1 MQASPEAHSMRA
13 RRAVLPL
20 LAAACRDMPPAVA
33 IASVL
38 VNLMS
43 LVLPLAVMQVYDRII
58 PRMALETLSALA
70 LTIAGV
76 VILEAVLRVARGY
89 VVSWQATSLA
99 WQVHRDLLGRLL
111 AMPDAQIDRESA
123 SRMLDRVQALMTY
136 AEWHGSPSRL
146 VLVDVPF
153 VILFL
158 GLMALIG
165 GWLAAIPIA
174 LFLLLGLAA
183 LRRGE
188 DLRRASAE
196 RATED
201 MKIRDFL
208 IETLTGLTTVKAGAM
223 EAQMLRRF
231 ERLQEGL
238 AARTSRIIRLGEEAQ
253 AFAGLLSNLTQMV
266 TVTWGAVLVIQ
277 GVLSVG
283 TLACCVMLA
292 GRAVQ
297 PLLRCI
303 AVWNELQSVMVGL
316 DEAAPLL
323 ALPPADGK
331 NETERPSGALPV
343 SLRTVSLSRRE
354 GGALILENATL
365 HVPAGTILAVSG
377 RDGAGKST
385 LVEALCGRVR
395 PVSGEILV
403 GGCALPDERDLVKD
417 GIALVQSTPATVR
430 GTIIDN
436 IAMYRIGEEREI
448 TREAARL
455 IGLEADI
462 NKLPLGYDTPLG
474 EGVTAELPPGLVQRI
489 VIARAIARR
498 PGLLILDEANGALDL
513 RADQLLARGLL
524 RLRGH
529 TTILIVTNR
538 PSFAQIADQRL
549 VLADGRLSAA
559 DQPPLRTEAVA

>member
-1 MQASPEAHSMRA
+1 MQASPETHRTHA

-20 LAAACRDMPPAVA
+20 LVAACRDMPPAVA
-33 IASVL
+33 IASIL
-38 VNLMS
+38 INLMS

-58 PRMALETLSALA
+58 PRVALKTLGALA
-70 LTIAGV
+70 LAIAAV
-76 VILEAVLRVARGY
+76 VVLEALLRIARGH
-89 VVSWQATSLA
+89 VVSWSATRLA
-99 WQVHRDLLGRLL
+99 WQVHRELLGRLM
-111 AMPDAQIDRESA
+111 AMPDTTLDRESA
-123 SRMLDRVQALMTY
+123 SRTLDRVQALMNY

-146 VLVDVPF
+146 VLIDVPF
-153 VILFL
+153 VVLFL

-165 GWLAAIPIA
+165 GWLAAIPVG

-183 LRRGE
+183 LRRGD

-238 AARTSRIIRLGEEAQ
+238 AARTARIVRLGEEAQ

-266 TVTWGAVLVIQ
+266 TVTWGAVLVIN
-277 GVLSVG
+277 GSLSVG

-303 AVWNELQSVMVGL
+303 AVWNELQSVVVGL
-316 DEAAPLL
+316 DKAGPLL
-323 ALPPADGK
+323 ELPPARGK
-331 NETERPSGALPV
+331 TDTERPSGPLPI
-343 SLRTVSLSRRE
+343 SLRAVSLSRRE
-354 GGALILENATL
+354 GGALILDKVSL
-365 HVPAGTILAVSG
+365 HVPAGTILAISG

-385 LVEALCGRVR
+385 IVEALCGRIT
-395 PVSGEILV
+395 PVEGEILV
-403 GGCALPDERDLVKD
+403 GGCALPDERDLVKASI
-417 GIALVQSTPATVR
+417 GLVQSTPATVR

-436 IAMYRIGEEREI
+436 IAMYRRGDELDIA
-448 TREAARL
+448 REAARL
-455 IGLEADI
+455 IGLEPDI

-474 EGVTAELPPGLVQRI
+474 EGISAELPPGLIQRI
-489 VIARAIARR
+489 VIARSIARR

-529 TTILIVTNR
+529 TTIVLITNR

-549 VLADGRLSAA
+549 TLENGKLVAA
-559 DQPPLRTEAVA
+559 EQPPLRKEAVA